1 MRAREVHQ
9 FINLDKLHPGLATL
23 PYKVTTTCTIK
34 MNKTVSSLCMRDF
47 AQLNVREP
55 ALNDGDR
62 ARGAK
67 LSEECYRETLTSRNG
82 RETVGFDRYASRL
95 FVTVKK
101 LFVSTV
107 TLVSR

>member
-1 MRAREVHQ
+1 M
-9 FINLDKLHPGLATL
+9 FLF
-23 PYKVTTTCTIK
+23 K
-34 MNKTVSSLCMRDF
+34 MNKAVSSLCMRDF

-67 LSEECYRETLTSRNG
+67 LSEERYQETLASCNG
-82 RETVGFDRYASRL
+82 RETVGLDRYASRL

>member
-1 MRAREVHQ
+1 
-9 FINLDKLHPGLATL
+9 
-23 PYKVTTTCTIK
+23 
-34 MNKTVSSLCMRDF
+34 MRDF

-67 LSEECYRETLTSRNG
+67 LSEERYRETLASCNG
-82 RETVGFDRYASRL
+82 RETVGLETVGLDHYASRL

>member
-1 MRAREVHQ
+1 
-9 FINLDKLHPGLATL
+9 
-23 PYKVTTTCTIK
+23 
-34 MNKTVSSLCMRDF
+34 MNKAVSSLCMRDF

-67 LSEECYRETLTSRNG
+67 LSEERYRETLAGCNG
-82 RETVGFDRYASRL
+82 RETVGLDRYSSRL

>member
-1 MRAREVHQ
+1 
-9 FINLDKLHPGLATL
+9 
-23 PYKVTTTCTIK
+23 
-34 MNKTVSSLCMRDF
+34 MNKAVSSLCMRDF

-67 LSEECYRETLTSRNG
+67 LSEERYRETLAGCNG
-82 RETVGFDRYASRL
+82 RESVDLARYSSRL
-95 FVTVKK
+95 FVTVTK

-107 TLVSR
+107 PLVSR